1 MNAWP
6 TALFVLL
13 WSSGAIFSR
22 WGLDQASPFVLLA
35 LRFGVALTVLVLL
48 AGRGRGWLPAPGTR
62 AQVAGTGLLLVGGY
76 SCTYFLALDQGL
88 TPGALATILGVQPIA
103 TLLLQERRAP
113 ALRWLGLALALIG
126 LVLVVLDSLLRASR
140 RPSAMPGRWCW
151 SPSRVCTSPRL
162 KVPWAPSPAIC
173 QRAAAWS
180 AAPTRASWD
189 R

>member
-1 MNAWP
+1 MQAWS

-13 WSSGAIFSR
+13 WSSGAIVSR

-88 TPGALATILGVQPIA
+88 TPGALATILGVQPII
-103 TLLLQERRAP
+103 TLLLQERRATP
-113 ALRWLGLALALIG
+113 A
-126 LVLVVLDSLLRASR
+126 RAGPGAGTG
-140 RPSAMPGRWCW
+140 RPGTGGA
-151 SPSRVCTSPRL
+151 
-162 KVPWAPSPAIC
+162 
-173 QRAAAWS
+173 
-180 AAPTRASWD
+180 
-189 R
+189 